1 MLIAWKLEG
10 SQSIAETNVGAR
22 VIAIP
27 QQTVLIGVEVGL
39 ADANVV
45 DAAPNI
51 SVAAKA
57 DANVLFM
64 NISSSNILSVG
75 RYNGLA
81 ALALHAGVEREYGAV
96 GVGDDE
102 DRGIGMPRGFD
113 LLSTEFDQRSAC
125 ANLVAE
131 LNRVLKAVAVHRN
144 GVEPDVDQNFC
155 AVRRFNHNKKMP
167 RRAY

>member
-1 MLIAWKLEG
+1 M
-10 SQSIAETNVGAR
+10 
-22 VIAIP
+22 
-27 QQTVLIGVEVGL
+27 
-39 ADANVV
+39 
-45 DAAPNI
+45 

-75 RYNGLA
+75 RYDRFAG
-81 ALALHAGVEREYGAV
+81 LALHAGVELKCGTV

-113 LLSTEFDQRSAC
+113 LLSTEFDQRSAR
-125 ANLVAE
+125 ADLVAE
-131 LNRVLKAVAVHRN
+131 LNQVLKAVAVHRN